1 MGKWLSSFW
10 GRFRHRAD
18 RLTLVLALGLSA
30 LSVLCIYAIYVAG
43 YCQKRPWQIQGLAA
57 ALGFCAVVVMV
68 GLFDYESLAGLWRF
82 YYPLTAAVMIWT
94 AFFGETRPGSN
105 NRSWLNLK
113 VTSIQPSEI
122 WKLVFILA
130 FAWQL
135 AKYREDLNHPRALIP
150 VLLNAGLG
158 VGVVLLQ
165 KDTGVALVLAAIIVA
180 MLFVAGLSR
189 KFILG
194 AIGVGLVSVPVVWF
208 RLLSDFQKERILSL
222 FDPQQFV
229 ETTAMQQLEGL
240 DSLGSGQVFGIGLFA
255 ENHNYVPEMY
265 NDFIFTFIG
274 ESFGFVG
281 CVAVVAALSIICGRM
296 LWTGAVSRSYV
307 GKYICTGIFAML
319 AFQIIVNIGMCLM
332 VLPVIG
338 ITLPFLSYGGTSVLS
353 AYLSLG
359 LVMLVYGGNKKT
371 MFEAAG

>member
-1 MGKWLSSFW
+1 MGKWLSAFW

-18 RLTLVLALGLSA
+18 RLSLTLALGLSA

-43 YCQKRPWQIQGLAA
+43 YCKDRPWQIQALATGLG
-57 ALGFCAVVVMV
+57 LCAVVVMV

-82 YYPLTAAVMIWT
+82 YYPLTAAAMIYT
-94 AFFGETRPGSN
+94 AFFGDTRPGSD
-105 NRSWLNLK
+105 NRSWLDLGI
-113 VTSIQPSEI
+113 TSIQPSEV
-122 WKLVFILA
+122 WKLAFILT
-130 FAWQL
+130 FAWHL
-135 AKYREDLNHPRALIP
+135 AKVREDLNHPRALIP
-150 VLLNAGLG
+150 VLLNAGVG

-165 KDTGVALVLAAIIVA
+165 KDTGVALVLAAIVVA

-189 KFILG
+189 KLILG
-194 AIGVGLVSVPVVWF
+194 AMGVGVVSVPVVWF

-338 ITLPFLSYGGTSVLS
+338 ITLPFLSYGGTSVVS

-359 LVMLVYGGNKKT
+359 LVMLVYGSNKKT
-371 MFEAAG
+371 MFEAN

>member
-1 MGKWLSSFW
+1 MGKWLSAFW

-18 RLTLVLALGLSA
+18 RLTLFLTLGLSA

-43 YCQKRPWQIQGLAA
+43 YCQERPWQVQALAS
-57 ALGFCAVVVMV
+57 ALGFFAVVVMV

-82 YYPLTAAVMIWT
+82 YYPLTAAVMVWT
-94 AFFGETRPGSN
+94 AFFGETRQGSN
-105 NRSWLNLK
+105 NRSWLNLGI
-113 VTSIQPSEI
+113 TSIQPSEI
-122 WKLVFILA
+122 WKPVFILA

-135 AKYREDLNHPRALIP
+135 AHYREDLNHPRALIP
-150 VLLNAGLG
+150 VLLNAGIG

-165 KDTGVALVLAAIIVA
+165 KDTGVALVLAVIVAA

-194 AIGVGLVSVPVVWF
+194 AAGVGLVSAPVVWF

-281 CVAVVAALSIICGRM
+281 CVAVVVALSVICGRI
-296 LWTGAVSRSYV
+296 LWTGAASRSYV
-307 GKYICTGIFAML
+307 GKYICTGVFAML

-332 VLPVIG
+332 VMPVIG

-353 AYLSLG
+353 TYLSLG
-359 LVMLVYGGNKKT
+359 LAMLVYGGNKKT
-371 MFEAAG
+371 MFEAG